1 MSHPGYLHGPLQVFS
16 PENGVCNYEFQKE
29 RNSCPRLQSCYIG
42 SSRVG
47 VSQVPQ
53 DPLAMSLGVGDR
65 SLGVN
70 GVGFLQISTGGK
82 KNQRCGCLGSR
93 ISNVAGTGR
102 KREENF

>member
-1 MSHPGYLHGPLQVFS
+1 MP
-16 PENGVCNYEFQKE
+16 
-29 RNSCPRLQSCYIG
+29 
-42 SSRVG
+42 
-47 VSQVPQ
+47 
-53 DPLAMSLGVGDR
+53 
-65 SLGVN
+65 LGVN